1 MFGRKVKLKWQGKEY
16 TLKTTFE
23 MAEEID
29 DQVNILK
36 TAIDIDGGGV
46 PKVTTVAK
54 LYSVMLLHAGESVS
68 AELIYESIMANPA
81 DSVTLINAARSALN
95 NLFPEVE
102 RAERT
107 AKEPGE
113 SAKKN

>member
-1 MFGRKVKLKWQGKEY
+1 MFGRKVKLKWQGEEY

-54 LYSVMLLHAGESVS
+54 LYSVLLSHAGKPVS
-68 AELIYESIMANPA
+68 AELIYESIMASPS
-81 DSVTLINAARSALN
+81 DSVALINAARSALN

-107 AKEPGE
+107 VKEADE
-113 SAKKN
+113 TTKKN